1 VANSALVWAATR
13 NASAGV
19 FYRAVLAGTTL
30 PTDAISSLHANY
42 KDQGW
47 LTDDGIINSINRDT
61 TKHHSFGGDVIKV
74 TQDNYEET
82 IQVTLAETNEN
93 GLKTTFGDANVTV
106 VTSPNRKITVNH
118 SQAQLPRCT
127 FVVQTIDGV
136 KTRRVLI
143 REGQVTGVDDI
154 EYRHDGLTVYKLTID
169 VFKPSSGADAVT
181 EFIDEPDAF
190 TEPSGGV
197 LVLAGS
203 VPTVIA
209 T

>member
-1 VANSALVWAATR
+1 MADSTLVWAATR

-30 PTDAISSLHANY
+30 PTDAITALHVNY

-47 LTDDGIINSINRDT
+47 LTDEGIVNGINRDT

-82 IQVTLAETNEN
+82 IMVTLAETNEN
-93 GLKTTFGDANVTV
+93 ALKTTFGDANVSVT
-106 VTSPNRKITVNH
+106 TSPNRKITVNH
-118 SQAQLPRCT
+118 TQAQLPRCT

-136 KTRRVLI
+136 KTRRVLV

-154 EYRHDGLTVYKLTID
+154 EYKHDGLVVYKLTID
-169 VFKPSSGADAVT
+169 VFKPASGGEAVT
-181 EFIDEPDAF
+181 EYIDEPDATTQPAGATVVF
-190 TEPSGGV
+190 TMF
-197 LVLAGS
+197 A
-203 VPTVIA
+203 PTVTA
-209 T
+209 V